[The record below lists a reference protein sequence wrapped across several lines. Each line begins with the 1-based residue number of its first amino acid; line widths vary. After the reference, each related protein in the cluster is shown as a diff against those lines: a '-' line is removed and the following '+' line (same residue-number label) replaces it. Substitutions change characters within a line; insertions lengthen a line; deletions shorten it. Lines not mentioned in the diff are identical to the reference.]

1 METINRY
8 DNYPARVVILSNLVS
23 LGIYGLGF
31 MIIYRLGLAF
41 SFFYLIYILIF
52 ELRLIRNHC
61 TNCYY
66 WGKICGF
73 GKGRVRKNQA
83 ARQICY
89 LTKRNKIYYENF
101 SMWINM

>member
-73 GKGRVRKNQA
+73 GKGRVSSWFFDL
-83 ARQICY
+83 QI
-89 LTKRNKIYYENF
+89 LQTERIRLPGRF
-101 SMWINM
+101 VI